1 MPKIFLSPSTQ
12 EWNTYVNGSNEE
24 AVMNELADR
33 IEPYLRSSGIG
44 FARNDPSRN
53 VQGAIADSNSGYY
66 DAHVALHTNAA
77 GESNKGNVRGIDIYY
92 APGAYNAEQLA
103 EITAKNLATIYP
115 LPDKS
120 RAISSSALGELT
132 ETRADAI
139 LAEIGYHDNIQD
151 ANWIK
156 GNLGP
161 IARQIVKSLTE
172 YFGMP
177 FIEPVPVRT
186 GTVSAGG
193 GNLNIR
199 SKPTTSSDIVG
210 TIPSGASV
218 PIYGNSN
225 GWYSTYYN
233 GVAGFISGEY
243 VK

>member
-1 MPKIFLSPSTQ
+1 
-12 EWNTYVNGSNEE
+12 
-24 AVMNELADR
+24 MNELADR

-77 GESNKGNVRGIDIYY
+77 GEANKGNVRGIDIYY
-92 APGAYNAEQLA
+92 APGAEGGKRLA
-103 EITAKNLATIYP
+103 EITAENLAKVYP

-120 RAISSSALGELT
+120 RAISSSSLGELT
-132 ETRADAI
+132 ETRAEAI
-139 LAEIGYHDNIQD
+139 LAEIGYHDNLQD

-161 IARQIVKSLTE
+161 IARQIAKSITE

-177 FIEPVPVRT
+177 FIEPGIVRT

-199 SKPTTSSDIVG
+199 SKPSIYGDIVG

-225 GWYSTYYN
+225 GWYSTLYN
-233 GVAGFISGEY
+233 GVAGFISGEF